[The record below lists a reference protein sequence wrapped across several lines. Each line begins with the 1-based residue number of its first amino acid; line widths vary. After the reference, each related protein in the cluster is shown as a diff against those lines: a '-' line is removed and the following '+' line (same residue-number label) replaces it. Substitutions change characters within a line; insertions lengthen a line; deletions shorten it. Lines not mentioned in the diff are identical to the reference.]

1 MPTWTTPTWWRV
13 TATSGTSPRTL
24 TAVQAIT
31 VTVTDVNEPPSAPS
45 APTISSVTATGFT
58 VSWTAPTNTGP
69 AITGYAVQYR
79 EGTSGPWT
87 NAGHSGTD
95 PSIAVTGLTAGTAH
109 QVQVQATN
117 AEGTSAWSASASA
130 TTVANEAP
138 TFSSGDAFNV
148 AENATAVGTVTAT
161 DADAS
166 DSVTGYA
173 VTGGADRSKFS
184 IDANSGALTFT
195 ITPNYEAP
203 ADADMDNAYLVEV
216 TATSG
221 TSARELTA
229 VQAITVTVTDV
240 NEPPSAP
247 SAPTISSVTAG
258 GFTVSWTAPANTGPA
273 ITGYA
278 VQYREGT
285 GGTWT
290 DAGHVG
296 TGLSVAVTGLTA
308 GTAHQVQVQATN
320 AEGTSAWSASATA
333 TTVANEA
340 PTFSSGDAFSVAEN
354 AAAVGTVTATDDDA
368 SDSVTG
374 YAVTGGADR
383 SKFSIDANSGALTF
397 TITPN
402 YEAPADADMDNAYLV
417 EGDGDE
423 RDEPPHA
430 DGGAGD
436 HGDGDGCERTPVG
449 PVGADDL
456 ERDGDGVH
464 GDVDGA
470 DEHGTGDHWLRRAVP
485 GGDERAVDQRGPQRH
500 GSEHRGDG
508 PDGGDGPPGA
518 GAGDERRRHERVVG
532 FGDRHDGGER
542 GADVQQRGCLQ
553 RGGERDGGGHGDGD
567 GRRRER
573 QRHRLRGHR
582 RRGPEQVL
590 DRRQQRC
597 PDVHDHAELRGS
609 GGCRHGQRLP
619 GGG

>member
-1 MPTWTTPTWWRV
+1 MAENATAVGTVTATDADASDSVTGYAVTGGADRSKFSIDANSGALTFTITPNHEAPADADMDNAYLVEV
-13 TATSGTSPRTL
+13 TATSGTSAREL

-138 TFSSGDAFNV
+138 TFSSGDAFSVAENATAVGTVTATDADASDSVTGYAVTGGADRSKFSIDANSGALTFTITPNHEAPADADMDNAYLVEVTATSGTSARELTAVQAITVTVTDVNEPPSAPSAPTISSVTATGFTVSWTAPTNTGPAITGYAVQYREGTSGPWTNAGHSGTDPSIAVTGLTAGTAHQVQVQATNAEGTSAWSASASATTVANEAPTFSSGDAFSV

-221 TSARELTA
+221 TRR
-229 VQAITVTVTDV
+229 
-240 NEPPSAP
+240 
-247 SAPTISSVTAG
+247 AG
-258 GFTVSWTAPANTGPA
+258 
-273 ITGYA
+273 
-278 VQYREGT
+278 
-285 GGTWT
+285 
-290 DAGHVG
+290 
-296 TGLSVAVTGLTA
+296 
-308 GTAHQVQVQATN
+308 
-320 AEGTSAWSASATA
+320 
-333 TTVANEA
+333 
-340 PTFSSGDAFSVAEN
+340 
-354 AAAVGTVTATDDDA
+354 
-368 SDSVTG
+368 
-374 YAVTGGADR
+374 
-383 SKFSIDANSGALTF
+383 
-397 TITPN
+397 
-402 YEAPADADMDNAYLV
+402 
-417 EGDGDE
+417 
-423 RDEPPHA
+423 A

-436 HGDGDGCERTPVG
+436 HGDGDGCERAAVG

-464 GDVDGA
+464 GELDGA

-485 GGDERAVDQRGPQRH
+485 GGDERGRGPTRATAARIRA
-500 GSEHRGDG
+500 SR
-508 PDGGDGPPGA
+508 
-518 GAGDERRRHERVVG
+518 
-532 FGDRHDGGER
+532 
-542 GADVQQRGCLQ
+542 
-553 RGGERDGGGHGDGD
+553 
-567 GRRRER
+567 
-573 QRHRLRGHR
+573 
-582 RRGPEQVL
+582 
-590 DRRQQRC
+590 
-597 PDVHDHAELRGS
+597 
-609 GGCRHGQRLP
+609 
-619 GGG
+619 